1 MLQNCGAKIQTGPH
15 DMDRSPVLQL
25 WFLII
30 CPIVLELVIDANQQ
44 SSKFW
49 YIEVTFFLEFTQK
62 LNRFASND
70 MCDAV
75 PVPSLWVSDAVP
87 IKFGL

>member
-1 MLQNCGAKIQTGPH
+1 MLQNFGAKIQTGPH

-70 MCDAV
+70 MCTV
-75 PVPSLWVSDAVP
+75 
-87 IKFGL
+87 